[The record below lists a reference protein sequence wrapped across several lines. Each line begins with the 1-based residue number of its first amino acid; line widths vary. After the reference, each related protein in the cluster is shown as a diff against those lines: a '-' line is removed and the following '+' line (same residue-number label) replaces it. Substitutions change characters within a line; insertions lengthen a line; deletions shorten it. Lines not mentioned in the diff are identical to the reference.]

1 MEIESQLDKIRD
13 LISAE
18 PKIEM
23 AKTLSEILQ
32 ILEVMA
38 IQIDELNQRI

>member
-18 PKIEM
+18 PKMEM
-23 AKTLSEILQ
+23 AKTLSGILQ